1 MDDLLKLPGVGPKL
15 AKLLFV
21 IRNQMLRMED
31 DSELPKRP
39 RQVVSDSDEDAASRV
54 PRRRLATPSPLPLP
68 VAGPPSAVPASV
80 RASGI
85 EDNLGCN

>member
-1 MDDLLKLPGVGPKL
+1 MQAAAELVLRTYGGHVPWDSMDDLLKLPGVGPKL

-31 DSELPKRP
+31 EEELPKRP

-54 PRRRLATPSPLPLP
+54 P
-68 VAGPPSAVPASV
+68 
-80 RASGI
+80 
-85 EDNLGCN
+85 